1 MGGEEKSS
9 AAVDK
14 RSAAVDKHCAK
25 CGACTPVC
33 PVFRAS
39 GNEIYS
45 ARGKQHLAEVFKD
58 QQPGPVFEDIYA
70 KCLLCGA
77 CSNVCPQHIDISDD
91 VIEAR
96 SEFSG
101 FYGEHGYQKFLA
113 RQALNRPE
121 LLGAARVLGK
131 AAAAVLFKRLPPSSG
146 LRLRLALFAQS
157 PSPAEVLNFST
168 KTAKKSSGAGTPITY
183 FPGCAAQYLYPDISQ
198 TISDVL
204 ARYDSEPIVP
214 GGLGCCGLAS
224 LASGKRD
231 EARRLA
237 QKNIKALELSDGPI
251 LVSCGSCYA
260 HLGAYGKLLA
270 DDPGWKTRAE
280 LVSERVVEI
289 SVFLESLL
297 EEESV
302 DCPEDLKKLRV
313 FYHDPCHMRNESG
326 ITQEPRK
333 VLNAL
338 PGVELV
344 ELEDGPQCCGQG
356 GLFHVGAPEL
366 SAQIRDDLAEKI
378 IALEPDLITTTC
390 SGCLMQL
397 KSAMAAMEKEIA
409 VVHLSALVNTLCVD
423 KSQQV
428 SLK

>member
-1 MGGEEKSS
+1 MGSS
-9 AAVDK
+9 DQSNSVSK
-14 RSAAVDKHCAK
+14 TSTHCAK

-58 QQPGPVFEDIYA
+58 QQPGPVFEDIYS

-77 CSNVCPQHIDISDD
+77 CSEVCPQHIDISDE

-96 SEFSG
+96 STFSG
-101 FYGEHGYQKFLA
+101 LYGEHGYQKYLA
-113 RQALNRPE
+113 RKALNRPE

-131 AAAAVLFKRLPPSSG
+131 SAADLLFKRLPPASG
-146 LRLRLALFAQS
+146 LRLRLALFAQT
-157 PSPAEVLNFST
+157 PPPAEVLVSPVKER
-168 KTAKKSSGAGTPITY
+168 KTGGAGGELTY
-183 FPGCAAQYLYPDISQ
+183 FPGCAAQYLYPDIIW
-198 TISDVL
+198 TITNVL
-204 ARYDSEPIVP
+204 SRYDCEPVIP
-214 GGLGCCGLAS
+214 EGLGCCGLAT
-224 LASGKRD
+224 LASGKKE

-237 QKNIKALELSDGPI
+237 EKNIKVLELTDGPI
-251 LVSCGSCYA
+251 LVSCGSCFA
-260 HLGAYGKLLA
+260 HLAAYGKLLA
-270 DDPGWKTRAE
+270 DDPVWKTRAQ

-289 SVFLESLL
+289 SVFLDSLL
-297 EEESV
+297 QDETIERDEAV
-302 DCPEDLKKLRV
+302 KTLKV

-326 ITQEPRK
+326 ITEEPRK
-333 VLNAL
+333 VLTSL
-338 PGVELV
+338 EGIELL

-366 SAQIRDDLAEKI
+366 SAMIRDDLAEKV

-397 KSAMAAMEKEIA
+397 KSAMAAMEENIP
-409 VVHLSALVNTLCVD
+409 VVHLSALVNSFPSR
-423 KSQQV
+423 KRGSQRRAD
-428 SLK
+428 

>member
-1 MGGEEKSS
+1 MGSTDQSDTVSKTS
-9 AAVDK
+9 
-14 RSAAVDKHCAK
+14 KHCAK

-58 QQPGPVFEDIYA
+58 QQPGPVFEDIYS

-77 CSNVCPQHIDISDD
+77 CSEVCPQDIDISEE

-96 SEFSG
+96 STFSEL
-101 FYGEHGYQKFLA
+101 YGEHGYQKYLA
-113 RQALNRPE
+113 RKALNRPE

-131 AAAAVLFKRLPPSSG
+131 SAADLLFKRLPPASG

-157 PSPAEVLNFST
+157 PAPDEVLVSPVREAHT
-168 KTAKKSSGAGTPITY
+168 GGAAGELTY
-183 FPGCAAQYLYPDISQ
+183 FPGCAAQYLYPDIIRTVSE
-198 TISDVL
+198 VL
-204 ARYDSEPIVP
+204 NRQNYTPLIP

-224 LASGKRD
+224 LAAGKKD
-231 EARRLA
+231 EARKLA

-251 LVSCGSCYA
+251 LVSCGSCFA
-260 HLGAYGKLLA
+260 HLAAYTKLLA
-270 DDPGWKTRAE
+270 DDPVWRTRAQ
-280 LVSERVVEI
+280 LISERVVEI

-297 EEESV
+297 QDETIERDEAV
-302 DCPEDLKKLRV
+302 KTLKV
-313 FYHDPCHMRNESG
+313 FYHDPCHMRNEAG
-326 ITQEPRK
+326 ITEEPRK
-333 VLNAL
+333 VLASL
-338 PGVELV
+338 RGIELL

-366 SAQIRDDLAEKI
+366 SAKIRDNLAEKI
-378 IALEPDLITTTC
+378 ITLHPDLITTTC

-397 KSAMAAMEKEIA
+397 KSAMAALEENIP
-409 VVHLSALVNTLCVD
+409 VVHLSALVNGFSEPPD
-423 KSQQV
+423 
-428 SLK
+428 SLA